1 MQLVQK
7 IISRFVKDDAD
18 GNVVLRLLRYGLAT
32 QGKYYAIGILAMVV
46 VATSAGLTA
55 WSMEL
60 IINAMSNPSNRE
72 QLTMVSMIVVGI
84 FALRGIGAYIQA
96 VAMAKAGNGIIAHQQ
111 RNIFNKLMEQG
122 VDFFNLRESSDTL
135 MRVTQS
141 AQSARGLIDIIATS
155 AVRDMLTLVSLL
167 AVMVYQQPVLTL
179 AALTVGPLAFLMLRT
194 LVHRVREVTSRQM
207 MSLAEI
213 LRVLQETSAGIR
225 IVKIFALEDLMRN
238 RMSGAVRAVEKRSNA
253 ITRLESVT
261 MPVMD
266 ILAGLT
272 IASIL
277 WLSTWNVVGGANGA
291 SAGQLMSFITAMLM
305 CYDPARRLSQ
315 MRVRAEA
322 MLVGVRM
329 LFELIDMKTTLNENA
344 DGPALQPGPS
354 HIRLEDVTFAY
365 GERKVLE
372 NVEMDIPAGK
382 MTAIVG
388 LSGAGKSTVMNLIMR
403 LYDPTEGRVTID
415 GQDISRVQS
424 TSLRHAMAYVGQD
437 TFLFST
443 SIMENI
449 RYARPDASDD
459 DVKAAASAAF
469 AHDFI
474 SALPQG
480 YQTPVG
486 ENGAFLSGGQRQRIS
501 IARAFLKDASIL
513 LLDEATSALDAIS
526 EEKIREA
533 VQVLG
538 RGRTRVAITH
548 RLSTIMAADV
558 VYVMEDGHVIETG
571 SVDALLQANGPFR
584 DLYDKQFG

>member
-1 MQLVQK
+1 M
-7 IISRFVKDDAD
+7 SRFVKDDVD
-18 GNVVLRLLRYGLAT
+18 GNVVKRLLQYGVAT
-32 QGKYYAIGILAMVV
+32 QGRYYAIGILAMVI

-55 WSMEL
+55 WSMEM
-60 IINAMSNPSNRE
+60 IINAMSNPNDRA
-72 QLTMVSMIVVGI
+72 QLATVSMMVVGI
-84 FALRGIGAYIQA
+84 FALRGIGAYVQA
-96 VAMAKAGNGIIAHQQ
+96 VAMAKAGNGIIADQQ

-141 AQSARGLIDIIATS
+141 AQAARGLIDIIATS
-155 AVRDMLTLVSLL
+155 AVRDSLTLISLL
-167 AVMVYQQPVLTL
+167 VVMVYQQPVLTL
-179 AALTVGPLAFLMLRT
+179 AAMTVGPMAFLMLRT
-194 LVHRVREVTSRQM
+194 LVRRVRDVTSRQM

-225 IVKIFALEDLMRN
+225 IVKIFALEDLMRG
-238 RMSGAVRAVEKRSNA
+238 RMSAAVRAVEKRSNA
-253 ITRLESVT
+253 VTRLESIT

-272 IASIL
+272 IAGIL
-277 WLSTWNVVGGANGA
+277 WLSTWNIVGGADGA

-329 LFELIDMKTTLNENA
+329 LFDLIDMKTSLNENP
-344 DGPALQPGPS
+344 DGPALKPGPA

-365 GERKVLE
+365 GERKVLQ
-372 NVEMDIPAGK
+372 NVDMDIPAGQL
-382 MTAIVG
+382 TAIVG

-403 LYDPTEGRVTID
+403 LYDPTEGKVTID
-415 GQDISRVQS
+415 AQDISGLRAS
-424 TSLRHAMAYVGQD
+424 SLRRALAYVGQD

-443 SIMENI
+443 SILENI

-459 DVKAAASAAF
+459 DVKAAAEAAF
-469 AHDFI
+469 AHEFI
-474 SALPQG
+474 IALPQG
-480 YQTPVG
+480 YQTQVG

-501 IARAFLKDASIL
+501 IARAFLKNASIL

-526 EEKIREA
+526 EEKIRDA

-548 RLSTIMAADV
+548 RLSTIMAADL
-558 VYVMEDGHVIETG
+558 VYVMEDGRVIESG
-571 SVDALLQANGPFR
+571 SVDALLRADGPFK